1 MTNEQ
6 LIEKAAKVAAYKAS
20 AAIERVFPRVMD
32 DINRQ
37 GEAFNEPTVG
47 VSINMRIDVWRMSD
61 GRIGVKIAKLA
72 WPMKVVH
79 EDEEADAET
88 IVDGRQLELPEMGPP
103 EKTGEGQ

>member
-6 LIEKAAKVAAYKAS
+6 LIQHAAEVAATKAGNVLL
-20 AAIERVFPRVMD
+20 RVFPRVMD

-37 GEAFNEPTVG
+37 GEAFDEPAVG
-47 VSINMRIDVWRMSD
+47 VSINMRLDVWRMSD

-72 WPMKVVH
+72 WPMKIVH

-88 IVDGRQLELPEMGPP
+88 IVDGRQLELPEMGPS
-103 EKTGEGQ
+103 EKTGEDQ